1 MQQNRFEVTL
11 TYKSR
16 SQICFVYFNLFQFI
30 SIHSN
35 SFFYSVSFA
44 LTFKGNGF
52 KIKKVSIYLRWR
64 ILTKKIKE
72 RIQKKVVYIES
83 ERAREWRMRRT

>member
-11 TYKSR
+11 TYESR
-16 SQICFVYFNLFQFI
+16 SQICFFI
-30 SIHSN
+30 SIYFN
-35 SFFYSVSFA
+35 SFQFFFYSVSFA

-64 ILTKKIKE
+64 ILTKKN
-72 RIQKKVVYIES
+72 
-83 ERAREWRMRRT
+83 